1 MTHDQVVDLLTA
13 ISAYDNRKP
22 NPAAVLAWGKAAELG
37 RWTLPEALEAVH
49 GHFSE
54 DPAYL
59 MPAHVTVRVK
69 AARQDRHLRD
79 EALALEAG
87 PKDPEV
93 AARVEKVVAELAAGM
108 GWDRDRAGRSEKFGL
123 KVRCPHCDA
132 GAGQKCT
139 GRTTG
144 QPLREA
150 SMHPAR
156 AEALGRLMR
165 GDQAS

>member
-37 RWTLPEALEAVH
+37 RWTLPEALDAVH

-59 MPAHVTVRVK
+59 MPAHVTKRIK
-69 AARQDRHLRD
+69 DSRQDRAMRD
-79 EALALEAG
+79 EALAIEAG
-87 PKDPEV
+87 PVHPEV
-93 AARVEKVVAELAAGM
+93 AARVEQVVAELAAGM
-108 GWDRDRAGRSEKFGL
+108 GWDRTKRAEKFGL
-123 KVRCPHCDA
+123 QVGCPHCGAKA
-132 GAGQKCT
+132 GEKCT
-139 GRTTG
+139 QIKTG
-144 QPLREA
+144 QALRES

-156 AEALGRLMR
+156 AALLADDLKGEA
-165 GDQAS
+165 S

>member
-49 GHFSE
+49 AHFSE

-69 AARQDRHLRD
+69 AARQDRHMRE
-79 EALALEAG
+79 EALAIEAG
-87 PKDPEV
+87 PVHPEV
-93 AARVEKVVAELAAGM
+93 QARIETVIEALEQSM
-108 GWDRDRAGRSEKFGL
+108 GWDRGSRKEKFGL
-123 KVRCPHCDA
+123 SVACPHCGAKA
-132 GAGQKCT
+132 GSKCT

-156 AEALGRLMR
+156 ADALARELRGEA
-165 GDQAS
+165 S

>member
-1 MTHDQVVDLLTA
+1 MTRDQVVDLLTA

-59 MPAHVTVRVK
+59 MPAHVTQRVK
-69 AARQDRHLRD
+69 AARQDRHLRE
-79 EALALEAG
+79 EALAIEAG
-87 PKDPEV
+87 PQDPAV
-93 AARVEKVVAELAAGM
+93 AARVEEVVAALAAGM

-132 GAGQKCT
+132 GIGQKCV

-144 QPLREA
+144 LPLRENA
-150 SMHPAR
+150 MHPAR
-156 AEALGRLMR
+156 AAALGRDLK
-165 GDQAS
+165 GEAS